1 MKKLSNLQQISQ
13 KQQGFT
19 LIELVIV
26 IVILGILAATAAP
39 KFVDLQ
45 GDAKGAT
52 IQGVKAAIE
61 TAAAGVHAKSLI
73 AGNDGDL
80 KAAASTVTVAGAT
93 IEIGSG
99 WPLATTTNFTDLLD
113 VDAADF
119 DTVAGTTNVVI
130 SPKKATPLSAS
141 AAITAACYA
150 QFVESTSSNT
160 KPAITAV
167 ITGC

>member
-1 MKKLSNLQQISQ
+1 MKNINIQ

-45 GDAKGAT
+45 GDAKGST

-61 TAAAGVHAKSLI
+61 TATAGVHAKSLI
-73 AGNDGDL
+73 AGNEKTA
-80 KAAASTVTVAGAT
+80 KASAPTVTVAGAT

-99 WPLATTTNFTDLLD
+99 WPLATTTNFSDLLD
-113 VDAADF
+113 IDSAAFTTQVSTTDNTKIVVYPAGFAANADAA
-119 DTVAGTTNVVI
+119 V
-130 SPKKATPLSAS
+130 
-141 AAITAACYA
+141 TANC
-150 QFVESTSSNT
+150 FVSYKESTSPNT
-160 KPAITAV
+160 KPVITST